1 MIVLTE
7 RTKYTPKVP
16 PHIYIYIL
24 YYIYMDIDGYN
35 GKLGSG
41 NVLQLAMKHPIF
53 QITTDPW
60 KVDHQ
65 IMGIMMNHETQKGL
79 VFSKPW
85 EFPCCGDIMILKK
98 YVEMIPNLVNVNN
111 WLLPSGYLTK

>member
-1 MIVLTE
+1 
-7 RTKYTPKVP
+7 
-16 PHIYIYIL
+16 
-24 YYIYMDIDGYN
+24 MDIDGYN

-79 VFSKPW
+79 FFFETLGIPMLW
-85 EFPCCGDIMILKK
+85 GYYDTKK
-98 YVEMIPNLVNVNN
+98 KCRDDTQP
-111 WLLPSGYLTK
+111 GKR